1 MANTPLNIDVKVNGQ
16 RQIDNLN
23 KSLGRTTKS
32 TINLGS
38 ALRLAGAA
46 FAAVGIGRFVKSI
59 VGVGRQ
65 VENLQL
71 RFKFLFNSAEEGAK
85 AFDTL
90 TEFAGTVPFSL
101 EEIAAASGNLAVVSK
116 DAEQLR
122 DNLELTANVAAI
134 SGLDFKTAGEQI
146 QRALSGGISAADLLR
161 EKGIKSLLG
170 FKDGVKVTVEET
182 QEAFDKVFGPDG
194 KFGNAAI
201 AMASTFDGLASMV
214 GDKFFNIKRTISDS
228 GPFDT
233 LKAVVSVLDKAM
245 TKNFDNIEKAAQG
258 FGEAIV
264 FQAKLIL
271 IGSAQILDALQPV
284 TDFLVNAFNNIVRAT
299 NNLPGIIKTLGV
311 IGFLA
316 LGIKGKLIVTLVA
329 GIADKVV
336 GVFADMTDF
345 IAKAKMKVADFY
357 DAIGFDDAAQNLR
370 TNSLEMQAEADA
382 LRKKFSKLGDESKTA
397 EVKLSEMMETLEKNP
412 EALGANTKA
421 ALQYIQMLE
430 KEIELLA
437 KTKKEID
444 ASVGA
449 GEKVEEGLK
458 KLTFTTKEFG
468 EAFVTTFNDMVAK
481 FNPVQEG
488 VNLLISGFETF
499 KKGVGDAFADAIMG
513 AKSLGEALG
522 NLAQQILK
530 QLISGIIQL
539 GIEIFVLDRMRE
551 KIRQIRGEQ
560 NKLNSSLKT
569 EICLRALLAIFTGG
583 GSLLPGFAAG
593 GSVGASAPI
602 IVGEQGPEIFVP
614 NSSGTIVP
622 NNELGMSADSGTGNT
637 TENMNVTFN
646 INTIDASDFNELL
659 ETRQDL
665 IIGLINRGL
674 AERGKRSLTA

>member
-16 RQIDNLN
+16 RRIDNLN

-32 TINLGS
+32 TISLGS

-46 FAAVGIGRFVKSI
+46 FAAIGIGRFTKSI

-245 TKNFDNIEKAAQG
+245 TKNFENIEKAAQG

-264 FQAKLIL
+264 LQAKLIL

-284 TDFLVNAFNNIVRAT
+284 TDFLTNAFNNIVRAT

-370 TNSLEMQAEADA
+370 TNSLEMQAEAEA

-421 ALQYIQMLE
+421 ALEYIKMLE

-437 KTKKEID
+437 KTKKDID

-569 EICLRALLAIFTGG
+569 EIGLRALLAVFTGG
-583 GSLLPGFAAG
+583 TSLFGFAAG
-593 GSVGASAPI
+593 GSVGANAPI
-602 IVGEQGPEIFVP
+602 IVGERGPEIFVP

-622 NNELGMSADSGTGNT
+622 NNELGMSPDTGTGSM
-637 TENMNVTFN
+637 TENMNITFN

-659 ETRQDL
+659 ETRQEL